1 MAVAVV
7 TVAVFWPVL
16 GNSFVDLYDDGP
28 YVLQNARVRAGLT
41 SESVAW
47 ALTAVHVH
55 NWHPLTWISHMAD
68 VQFFGLDP
76 WGHHLTS
83 VLLHGVNAG
92 LVVLVFHALGVPAA
106 AAAFAGAFFGLHP
119 LRLESVAWVAE
130 RKDVLSGL
138 LFFVSILA
146 WVRHARSGNRAAYV
160 TSVLAFALGLLAK
173 PMLVTLPAVLL
184 LLDLWPLSR
193 MRMEWSLE
201 ARESWKAGAIR
212 LAPFAALSLVV
223 AIITI
228 QAQGGTG
235 SFASGRDLSLGQR
248 IANASTSVFAYLGR
262 MAWPTD
268 LSVFYPHPRRPFLD
282 PTGLAAMAGVIGI
295 SLAAVTA
302 WRRAP
307 WLLVG
312 WAWYLVMLL
321 PVLGVLQVGSQGMAD
336 RYTYLP
342 GVGILLAGTWAVLA
356 VLRRF
361 PNLAVRAT
369 VGAAATAAILGLAFT
384 TRAGAPSWKDSETLF
399 TSARAATGT
408 NALASNAL
416 GTIAAG
422 RGQFERAEWFFR
434 ESIVADPSFGIPRQN
449 LAAMLL
455 QQGRIAEGWPM
466 ALEAVRLDP
475 SNARAH
481 YVVGV
486 GHEMQGRLLEA
497 AAAYEEALRRM
508 PEHGLARRRLA
519 EVRAAAASPARGVE
533 GVRP

>member
-1 MAVAVV
+1 
-7 TVAVFWPVL
+7 
-16 GNSFVDLYDDGP
+16 
-28 YVLQNARVRAGLT
+28 
-41 SESVAW
+41 
-47 ALTAVHVH
+47 
-55 NWHPLTWISHMAD
+55 
-68 VQFFGLDP
+68 
-76 WGHHLTS
+76 
-83 VLLHGVNAG
+83 
-92 LVVLVFHALGVPAA
+92 
-106 AAAFAGAFFGLHP
+106 
-119 LRLESVAWVAE
+119 VAE

-160 TSVLAFALGLLAK
+160 ASVLAFALGLLAK

-193 MRMEWSLE
+193 MRMERSPE
-201 ARESWKAGAIR
+201 ARESRKAEAIR

-248 IANASTSVFAYLGR
+248 IANASMSVFAYLGR

-268 LSVFYPHPRRPFLD
+268 LSVFYPHPRRPFLN
-282 PTGLAAMAGVIGI
+282 PTCLAAMAGVIGI

-321 PVLGVLQVGSQGMAD
+321 PVLGVLQVGNQGMAD

-361 PNLAVRAT
+361 PKLAVRAT
-369 VGAAATAAILGLAFT
+369 VGAAAAAAILGLAFT

-422 RGQFERAEWFFR
+422 RGQFEQAEWFFR

-497 AAAYEEALRRM
+497 AAAYEEALRMM